1 MDIVNE
7 IVLKNRLVPLKKASN
22 QKHEVLFLCPPNIE
36 FEDFVNPPPNISTIQ
51 MGERLF
57 GSVITDI
64 PLGAISLSAYLKKFV
79 DLESTS
85 LDFNVTINKENA
97 FEYSEFKS
105 YFRAKLKENLKN
117 DYAPDYV
124 AISAL
129 FTPAYQSIIDL
140 AELSKEFFPKTLV
153 IIGGNLPTSMY
164 KEILADSSSTDA
176 VCFGEGEKPF
186 LALIEAED
194 KFEYLNSSQSWVTHQ
209 NLHNNELNLEHDFIW
224 DLDEIPFLDYDMLDI
239 DGYKLNPTS
248 SRYSVTDKYEVDNE
262 DENLIM
268 EETLGKMTPKAD
280 IEGHSMPIMTSRGCP
295 FKCTFCASHAAH
307 GRDMRYNSVERVKQD
322 LALMKDK
329 YEISG
334 VVVQDDHFMA
344 GRRRPYEVVDTIG
357 KLNLEMFFQ
366 NALAM
371 YALDVEFL
379 QLLKDSGVHELVLP
393 VESGSKRVLKE
404 EMRKPLKLDI
414 IPRVV
419 KNCRE
424 VGIYTDCNIII
435 GMPGETKQDVL
446 ESREFLKTIY
456 ADWFRIFVATPIPG
470 SEMHETVLH
479 NDSYKVAPIK
489 GNYKRAVIETP
500 DMTPE
505 YINFMTYYMN
515 IELNFVF
522 NSNMRLGRYKTALE
536 GFKNV
541 INIKPDHAIAHY
553 YAYKCL
559 DALGQKMSA
568 KAHLSEAELIISQ
581 TNFWNVFIEDFA
593 IELYIPQQND
603 QSMVKNTNKRN

>member
-1 MDIVNE
+1 MFENNK
-7 IVLKNRLVPLKKASN
+7 IVLKNLLVPLKNASN
-22 QKHEVLFLCPPNIE
+22 QKHQVLFLLPPNIE
-36 FEDFVNPPPNISTIQ
+36 FEDFVDPPSNISTIQ
-51 MGERLF
+51 KGEKLF
-57 GSVITDI
+57 GSVITDL
-64 PLGAISLSAYLKKFV
+64 PLGPISLSAYLKKFV

-85 LDFNVTINKENA
+85 IDFNVTLNKENT
-97 FEYSEFKS
+97 FEYSDFKS
-105 YFRAKLKENLKN
+105 YFRAKLKETLEN

-129 FTPAYQSIIDL
+129 FTPAYQSIIEL
-140 AELSKEFFPKTLV
+140 AGLAKEFFPKALV

-164 KEILADSSSTDA
+164 KEILTDSLSTDA

-209 NLHNNELNLEHDFIW
+209 NLQNNELNLKHDYIW

-239 DGYKLNPTS
+239 EGYKLNPTS
-248 SRYSVTDKYEVDNE
+248 SRYSVTDKYEVCNE
-262 DENLIM
+262 DEELFM
-268 EETLGKMTPKAD
+268 EETLGKMLSKAD
-280 IEGHSMPIMTSRGCP
+280 IEGHLMPIMTSRGCP

-322 LALMKDK
+322 LVLMKSK
-329 YEISG
+329 YEITG

-357 KLNLEMFFQ
+357 KLSLEMFFQ

-393 VESGSKRVLKE
+393 VESGSSRVLKE

-419 KNCRE
+419 TNCRE

-435 GMPGETKQDVL
+435 GMPGETKQDIL
-446 ESREFLKTIY
+446 DSREFLKTIY

-470 SEMHETVLH
+470 SEMHETVLK
-479 NDSYKVAPIK
+479 NGGYREAPIK
-489 GNYKRAVIETP
+489 GNYKRAIIETP
-500 DMTPE
+500 DMSPE
-505 YINFMTYYMN
+505 YIQFMTYYMN
-515 IELNFVF
+515 IELNFVC
-522 NSNMRLGRYKTALE
+522 NANMRLGRYKTALE

-541 INIKPDHAIAHY
+541 INVKPDHLIAHY
-553 YAYKCL
+553 YTYKCL

-568 KAHLSEAELIISQ
+568 KAHLREAELIIRQ
-581 TNFWNVFIEDFA
+581 TDFWNVYIEDFD
-593 IELYIPQQND
+593 IGLSIPQ
-603 QSMVKNTNKRN
+603 KLTT